1 MKQIGSCLRV
11 MSIDTVILLI
21 KKILCLFI
29 RSTKMVRNNINHL
42 SFVPN
47 SMDIRLRQYVRNLI
61 TVIAEQLTL
70 AMGR

>member
-1 MKQIGSCLRV
+1 
-11 MSIDTVILLI
+11 
-21 KKILCLFI
+21 
-29 RSTKMVRNNINHL
+29 MVRNNINHL